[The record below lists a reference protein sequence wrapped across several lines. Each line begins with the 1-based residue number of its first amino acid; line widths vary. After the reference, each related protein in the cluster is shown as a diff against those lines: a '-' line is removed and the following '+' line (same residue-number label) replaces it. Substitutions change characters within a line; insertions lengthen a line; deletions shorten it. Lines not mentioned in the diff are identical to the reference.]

1 VLRYRT
7 ALRQGYEMVRSQSFS
22 IELFHEI
29 CSLMHGQPVDF
40 RQTGE
45 LVAIGKPVT
54 RDIHYMPPSGGT
66 GSAQ

>member
-1 VLRYRT
+1 
-7 ALRQGYEMVRSQSFS
+7 MVRSQSFS